1 MVGCLLAGVT
11 VIDTHTT
18 FTVLRNGYTVSL
30 PVVLL
35 QREDLVL
42 SRAGSWQ
49 PAHTHAGLAPFFP
62 PPPPSPVVPS
72 PGRELVLAFA
82 KGFFGALLAIGGAV
96 ATYKVGQAIFD
107 EDFGTVEFPLWFR
120 RQKIKAH
127 VAIHGWY
134 CPKCKRSVRR
144 GSLTVDHIVALQN
157 GGHTSRLNAQ
167 VICGPCNSSKG
178 ARNVPLDFLRGR
190 SS

>member
-1 MVGCLLAGVT
+1 M
-11 VIDTHTT
+11 IDANTT
-18 FTVLRNGYTVSL
+18 FTVFRNGESFSL
-30 PVVLL
+30 PVSML

-42 SRAGSWQ
+42 SRGGSWK
-49 PAHTHAGLAPFFP
+49 PAHTYAELAAFFP
-62 PPPPSPVVPS
+62 PPPPPPVVPS
-72 PGRELVLAFA
+72 PGREVLLAVA
-82 KGFFGALLAIGGAV
+82 KGFFGTLLAVGGAV

-107 EDFGTVEFPLWFR
+107 EDFGTVEFPPWFR
-120 RQKIKAH
+120 REKIKAH

-144 GSLTVDHIVALQN
+144 GSLTVDHIVALRN

-178 ARNVPLDFLRGR
+178 ARNVPLDYLRGR